1 MADEIEEKNVGAKQ
15 ETGAEELTVTFDDGV
30 TLTLSQYDEYIG
42 RQLEWL
48 ESLPPITPEDGELY
62 DYWMKLHHECD
73 EDNHRCEGVSFDEA
87 SLSHGKDAASAVEGE
102 IGSDGAQTSEKGL

>member
-1 MADEIEEKNVGAKQ
+1 
-15 ETGAEELTVTFDDGV
+15 
-30 TLTLSQYDEYIG
+30 
-42 RQLEWL
+42 
-48 ESLPPITPEDGELY
+48 
-62 DYWMKLHHECD
+62 MKLHHECD